1 MNASSTTARNP
12 LRYFLARP
20 RLWILA
26 LLIVVGLLMA
36 IWQPVSLD
44 ALLERGHAMS
54 ANPLV
59 AVALILFQALLLAA
73 ALPGTLMLW
82 VVAPIYPP
90 PVAALILTC
99 GSALGALGAYVI
111 SRRLRGAHPEE
122 VDHGRV
128 MNLLRERG
136 DLLTQL
142 TLRVTPGFPHSV
154 VNYAAG
160 ILHLP
165 LKTFLLAAVIGL
177 GVKWMVYAAAVDAL
191 VDVGTGAEPLGL
203 ESVAPLLL
211 LALFL
216 GIGAFARHLFLRH
229 RGRR

>member
-1 MNASSTTARNP
+1 MNPPSTTDRGA

-20 RLWILA
+20 RLWVLA
-26 LLIVVGLLMA
+26 LLVVAGLLIA
-36 IWQPVSLD
+36 AWQPVSLD
-44 ALLERGHAMS
+44 ALLEWGHAMS

-59 AVALILFQALLLAA
+59 AVGIILLQALLLAA

-82 VVAPIYPP
+82 VVAPIYSP

-99 GSALGALGAYVI
+99 GSVLGALGAYVI

-216 GIGAFARHLFLRH
+216 GIGAVARHLFLRH